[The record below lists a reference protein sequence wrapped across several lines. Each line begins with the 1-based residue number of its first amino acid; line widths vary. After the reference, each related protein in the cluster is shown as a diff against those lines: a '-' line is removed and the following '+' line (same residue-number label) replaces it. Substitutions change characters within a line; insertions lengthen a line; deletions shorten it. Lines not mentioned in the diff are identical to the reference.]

1 MAQPVLEGRP
11 DCGTRIYSPEG
22 TVMADDEISTKR
34 RRLLDELH
42 DLNTQ
47 LAGYGIPAR
56 VPNGASYTT
65 RELRVIVSNTR
76 ARVLQAMHEFKG
88 IL

>member
-1 MAQPVLEGRP
+1 
-11 DCGTRIYSPEG
+11 
-22 TVMADDEISTKR
+22 MADDEISTKR

-56 VPNGASYTT
+56 VPNGAGYTT
-65 RELRVIVSNTR
+65 RELRLVVANTR

>member
-1 MAQPVLEGRP
+1 
-11 DCGTRIYSPEG
+11 
-22 TVMADDEISTKR
+22 MADDEISTKR

-47 LAGYGIPAR
+47 LATYGIPAR
-56 VPNGASYTT
+56 IPNGTSYTT

>member
-1 MAQPVLEGRP
+1 
-11 DCGTRIYSPEG
+11 
-22 TVMADDEISTKR
+22 MADHDMSGKR

-47 LAGYGIPAR
+47 LARYGIPAR
-56 VPNGASYTT
+56 IPNGTSYTT
-65 RELRVIVSNTR
+65 RELRLIVANTR

>member
-1 MAQPVLEGRP
+1 
-11 DCGTRIYSPEG
+11 
-22 TVMADDEISTKR
+22 MADGDNGIGPKR
-34 RRLLDELH
+34 RRLLDEL
-42 DLNTQ
+42 DRLNAQ

-56 VPNGASYTT
+56 IPDGTGYTT
-65 RELRVIVSNTR
+65 RELRLIVSNTR

>member
-1 MAQPVLEGRP
+1 
-11 DCGTRIYSPEG
+11 
-22 TVMADDEISTKR
+22 MADHDMSGKR

-47 LAGYGIPAR
+47 LARYGIPAR
-56 VPNGASYTT
+56 IPNGSSYTT
-65 RELRVIVSNTR
+65 RELRLIVANTR

>member
-1 MAQPVLEGRP
+1 
-11 DCGTRIYSPEG
+11 
-22 TVMADDEISTKR
+22 MADDMSGKR

-47 LAGYGIPAR
+47 LARYGIPAR
-56 VPNGASYTT
+56 IPNGSSYTT
-65 RELRVIVSNTR
+65 RELRLIVANTR

>member
-1 MAQPVLEGRP
+1 
-11 DCGTRIYSPEG
+11 
-22 TVMADDEISTKR
+22 MADHDMSGKR

-42 DLNTQ
+42 DLNTP
-47 LAGYGIPAR
+47 LARYGIPAR
-56 VPNGASYTT
+56 IPNGSSYTT
-65 RELRVIVSNTR
+65 RELRLIVANTR

>member
-1 MAQPVLEGRP
+1 
-11 DCGTRIYSPEG
+11 
-22 TVMADDEISTKR
+22 MADDISSKR

-42 DLNTQ
+42 DLNDQ
-47 LAGYGIPAR
+47 LARYGIPAR
-56 VPNGASYTT
+56 IPNGSSYTT
-65 RELRVIVSNTR
+65 RELRLIVANTR